1 MSQPVEC
8 MSYIA
13 EMGNKSVLMADLN
26 AVRKSRLLISFGTS
40 SHNFGTK
47 NASDSLSYLTVPT
60 RPEQNADM
68 FHIIYQVLV

>member
-26 AVRKSRLLISFGTS
+26 AVRKSGF
-40 SHNFGTK
+40 
-47 NASDSLSYLTVPT
+47 
-60 RPEQNADM
+60 
-68 FHIIYQVLV
+68 